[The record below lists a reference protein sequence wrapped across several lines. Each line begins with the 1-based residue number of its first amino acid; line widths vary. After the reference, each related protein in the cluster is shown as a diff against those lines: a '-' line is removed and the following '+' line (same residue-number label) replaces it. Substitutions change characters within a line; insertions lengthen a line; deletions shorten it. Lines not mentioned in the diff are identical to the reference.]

1 MKVLFIGDIF
11 ARPGR
16 EMVARTLPRIFET
29 EKPDFVAANA
39 ENAAGGKG
47 LTPKTA
53 YELFNAGVDVLT
65 LGDHVWDRKEIL
77 EIIDD
82 KRILRP
88 LNLPQGNPGRGRGL
102 YTKGGNKLCVAVLMG
117 RTFIERPMDCPF
129 AAAAKEVFDEPTLID
144 FHAEATSE
152 KIAMKW
158 FLAGR
163 VSALLGTHT
172 HIATDDAVI
181 EKGSAYITDCGM
193 TGAYDSVIGVDKDI
207 IIKRFL
213 TGMTERFEPGRGD
226 AQFHGVMVDIEGTKA
241 VGIRKIRHPLFL
253 TGRNL

>member
-1 MKVLFIGDIF
+1 MRVLFVGDIF
-11 ARPGR
+11 GRPGR
-16 EMVARTLPRIFET
+16 DILSGSLPLIFKT
-29 EKPDFVAANA
+29 ENPDFVVANA

-53 YELFNAGVDVLT
+53 YELFDAGVDVIT
-65 LGDHVWDRKEIL
+65 LGDHVWDRREIF

-82 KRILRP
+82 RRILRP
-88 LNLPQGNPGRGRGL
+88 LNLPGGSPGRGRGV
-102 YTKGGNKLCVAVLMG
+102 YTKGNHKLCVAILMG

-129 AAAAKEVFDEPTLID
+129 AAVAKEKFEEPTLID

-163 VSALLGTHT
+163 VSAVLGTHT
-172 HIATDDAVI
+172 HIPTDDAVI
-181 EKGSAYITDCGM
+181 EKGTAYITDCGM
-193 TGAYDSVIGVDKDI
+193 TGPYDSVIGVDKNT

-213 TGMTERFEPGRGD
+213 TGLPARFEPASGD
-226 AQFHGVMVDIEGTKA
+226 AQFHGVVVDIEGKKA
-241 VGIRKIRHPLFL
+241 VDIRKITYREADL
-253 TGRNL
+253 